1 MVTTTQLVP
10 AIAKCMLYELG
21 PVFNIDNVYSA
32 TKIGKESCFERIIQ
46 RFGKNVTYVCV
57 GDGREEEIAA
67 KTVRQINLALQYF
80 IPDSSTMFPSGQSR
94 RTMI

>member
-67 KTVRQINLALQYF
+67 KTVRQINLALQYL

>member
-67 KTVRQINLALQYF
+67 KTVRKIIISHLLK
-80 IPDSSTMFPSGQSR
+80 
-94 RTMI
+94 